1 MSALKTTPRKTL
13 IAVRLNP
20 DVLAA
25 VRESAAES
33 GDTLTG
39 RLEEI
44 LRVAMK
50 REGRLPRKKSKRRG
64 V

>member
-1 MSALKTTPRKTL
+1 MPVAKSAPSKTQ

-25 VRESAAES
+25 VKESARDS

-50 REGRLPRKKSKRRG
+50 REGRLPWKKTRGKRG
-64 V
+64 